1 MGKEYRSKESAF
13 SEYITVIQQSW
24 TWDRL
29 TEQERERCMNTMN
42 WVRDQNILRGNF
54 EARWDILQ
62 AVYAAFLDGVGCKP
76 FGWREDSEDPVP
88 QF

>member
-13 SEYITVIQQSW
+13 SEYITVIKQSW

-29 TEQERERCMNTMN
+29 TEQERERCMNAMN

-62 AVYAAFLDGVGCKP
+62 AVYSAFLDGVGYKP
-76 FGWREDSEDPVP
+76 IGWREDSENPAP